1 MGMPKHS
8 IIWRQEDEL
17 SGRGFISCCRRAIGS
32 PLLYAAAENPALV
45 LANILVGASSGVLV
59 VIAYPCRYYHHTSN
73 IDRVDG
79 GTHGSDV
86 EIFCLRGTIRY
97 WRNSFWLGHQV
108 CWLFVNLCG
117 FRGAI
122 LCVGHIDTSII
133 PWQVRANTGRNGC
146 KLDYIGCSSR
156 YCRNYTLWLGGGR
169 KGTRPTAEN
178 VAFQFDVRKG
188 LPLCILAGI
197 LSACYSF
204 ALDQGQPIA
213 DVAEKYGA
221 GGFQGNIIYL
231 FSNTGAFLVTSVY
244 CIYLHGKFRTFG
256 EYRAFVGTTTLA
268 RGKLARNYL
277 LACLTGTMWYMQFFF
292 YGLGHVRMGSFKF
305 SSWAIHMIMLVL
317 ISLITGLLMKEWAGT
332 RRRTLVA
339 LYTALLILIAS
350 VLLLTYGN
358 YLGSN

>member
-1 MGMPKHS
+1 MS
-8 IIWRQEDEL
+8 
-17 SGRGFISCCRRAIGS
+17 
-32 PLLYAAAENPALV
+32 
-45 LANILVGASSGVLV
+45 LVGGVLFHAV
-59 VIAYPCRYYHHTSN
+59 GALSAALCYTPQQKTQHWSWQT
-73 IDRVDG
+73 
-79 GTHGSDV
+79 
-86 EIFCLRGTIRY
+86 
-97 WRNSFWLGHQV
+97 FWLAQAAV
-108 CWLFVNLCG
+108 CWLLLPILVAIITIPQISIVLTEAPTEAMWKSFAFGALYGIGGTAFGLAIRHVGFSLTYAVSVGLSCVLGTLIPPLYHGRLGQILAETGANWIISGVVVGIVGITLCG
-117 FRGAI
+117 LAGVAKERD
-122 LCVGHIDTSII
+122 L
-133 PWQVRANTGRNGC
+133 Q
-146 KLDYIGCSSR
+146 
-156 YCRNYTLWLGGGR
+156 R
-169 KGTRPTAEN
+169 KN

-256 EYRAFVGTTTLA
+256 EYRAFVGATTLA
-268 RGKLARNYL
+268 RGKLVRNYL